1 MLLPGSKA
9 TIADL
14 EAFRAEGWDID
25 LAAHVRRGGR
35 VLGLCGGFQMLGRE
49 ISDPDGI
56 EGPPQT
62 VPGLGY
68 LDFATA
74 LTGGKTLR
82 RVSGTA
88 CGAPFEGYEMHV
100 GETEGEAL
108 SRPFLHFED
117 GRPEGAISADGR
129 VAGCYVHGIFASDAF
144 RHAWLAT
151 FEREVPP
158 HPSPLPTSSACRAG
172 SSTWPH
178 RKRMRLGEGAPEL
191 SLRVIQ
197 GSFSPSAPARGCGS
211 KRCKHAKACLRGE
224 GQDEGDFPLSYN
236 ALIEQTLD
244 ELAAHLAQ
252 HIDMEA
258 LLKLAR

>member
-1 MLLPGSKA
+1 MIPRGKPLPAGADAVLLPGSKA

-14 EAFRAEGWDID
+14 EAFRTEGWDID

-151 FEREVPP
+151 FEGEVPP
-158 HPSPLPTSSACRAG
+158 HPSPLPEGRGSASTARSASYRVPSSRPHPRAG
-172 SSTWPH
+172 AAAKDASTP
-178 RKRMRLGEGAPEL
+178 RRACAEKDRMR
-191 SLRVIQ
+191 
-197 GSFSPSAPARGCGS
+197 
-211 KRCKHAKACLRGE
+211 
-224 GQDEGDFPLSYN
+224 GDFPLSYN